1 MNRINL
7 MSPELANMIAAGEVI
22 ERPSSVIKELVE
34 NSIDAKATRIE
45 VDIYDVGRKLIR
57 VKDDGFG
64 MSREDAKLAF
74 KRHASSKV
82 KSVYDLMRITS
93 LGFRGEA
100 LPSIASVS
108 NVILLTSDGEEG
120 TKICLSPSK
129 EMEVSDAAL
138 RKGTTFE
145 IRDLF
150 FNTPARMKYLKSDKT
165 ENASSIEVMEHLSM
179 CYSDVSFVLRIDGKT
194 IFETTGRGDLKEV
207 IALIYGK
214 EVAKKLLE
222 VSFEGEGYS
231 FSGYIGEP
239 SISYSTRYDILN
251 FLNRRS
257 VYVPKV
263 QKAFIDAYK
272 DYLPPSR
279 YPFVAVNFSVDYSLV
294 DVNVHPTK
302 REVRLSIEEEV
313 ASNVY
318 KEVKRSLLL
327 TRQSFVSSSISGATL
342 TLEQP
347 TLKEDDFANIFEENE
362 KKQPQEA
369 FKDVVTLFDEF
380 DKEEKENYIKD
391 SLIVEDDVSPRF
403 ESKTNFPSLT
413 LIGQVFD
420 TYLLAQGEDGLYF
433 IDQHAAAERIN
444 FEKCE
449 DDFNSSSSRVVP
461 LIPLVIELPYSSL
474 TNYDKEHI
482 LALESLNIYTSS
494 FGGNAIKVDEI
505 PSYLSEED
513 DESVLRD
520 IILSTLKGNKVD
532 IASLKRLSIA
542 SRACKMSL
550 KANRLLT
557 REEQLRL
564 LKNLAKCRNPL
575 NCPHGRP
582 TIVKVSKYDLE
593 KMFKRTG
600 F

>member
-120 TKICLSPSK
+120 TKIALSPSK

-231 FSGYIGEP
+231 FKGYIGEP

-327 TRQSFVSSSISGATL
+327 TRHSFVSSSISGATL

-347 TLKEDDFANIFEENE
+347 TLKEDDFVNIFEENE

>member
-108 NVILLTSDGEEG
+108 NVTLLTSDGEEG

-347 TLKEDDFANIFEENE
+347 TLKEDDFVNIFEENE

>member
-120 TKICLSPSK
+120 TKISLSPSK

-347 TLKEDDFANIFEENE
+347 TLKEDDFVNIFEENE

-380 DKEEKENYIKD
+380 DKEENENYIKD

-413 LIGQVFD
+413 LIGQIFD

-513 DESVLRD
+513 DESVLID

>member
-347 TLKEDDFANIFEENE
+347 RLKEDDFVNIFEENE

>member
-120 TKICLSPSK
+120 TKIVLSPSK

-279 YPFVAVNFSVDYSLV
+279 YPFVSVNFSVDYSLV

-347 TLKEDDFANIFEENE
+347 TLKEDDFVNIFEENE

-380 DKEEKENYIKD
+380 DKEENENYIKD

>member
-179 CYSDVSFVLRIDGKT
+179 CYSDVSFVLTIDGKT

-347 TLKEDDFANIFEENE
+347 TLKENDFTNIFEENE

-391 SLIVEDDVSPRF
+391 SLIIEDDVSPRF

>member
-1 MNRINL
+1 

-179 CYSDVSFVLRIDGKT
+179 CYSDVSFVVRIDGKT

-347 TLKEDDFANIFEENE
+347 TLKEDDFVNIFEENE

>member
-120 TKICLSPSK
+120 TKIALSPSK

-362 KKQPQEA
+362 KKQPQES

>member
-1 MNRINL
+1 

-179 CYSDVSFVLRIDGKT
+179 CYSDVSFILRIDGKT

-347 TLKEDDFANIFEENE
+347 TLKEDDFVNIFEENE

-380 DKEEKENYIKD
+380 DKEENENYIKD
-391 SLIVEDDVSPRF
+391 SLIIEDDVSPRF

-564 LKNLAKCRNPL
+564 LRNLAKCRNPL

>member
-391 SLIVEDDVSPRF
+391 SLIIEDDVSPRF

-564 LKNLAKCRNPL
+564 LRNLAKCRNPL

>member
-1 MNRINL
+1 

-120 TKICLSPSK
+120 TKISLSPSK

-380 DKEEKENYIKD
+380 DKEENENYIKD
-391 SLIVEDDVSPRF
+391 SLIIEDDVSPRF

-542 SRACKMSL
+542 SKACKMSL

>member
-120 TKICLSPSK
+120 TKISLSPSK

-302 REVRLSIEEEV
+302 REVRLSIEEDV

-380 DKEEKENYIKD
+380 DKEENESHIKD

>member
-108 NVILLTSDGEEG
+108 NVTLLTSDGEEG
-120 TKICLSPSK
+120 TKIALSPSK

-231 FSGYIGEP
+231 FNGYIGEP

-347 TLKEDDFANIFEENE
+347 TLKEDDFVNIFEENE

-391 SLIVEDDVSPRF
+391 SLIIEDDVSPRF

-482 LALESLNIYTSS
+482 LALENLNIYTSS

-542 SRACKMSL
+542 SKACKMSL

>member
-120 TKICLSPSK
+120 TKIALSPSK

-347 TLKEDDFANIFEENE
+347 TLKEDDFVNIFEENE

-380 DKEEKENYIKD
+380 DKEENENYIKD

-461 LIPLVIELPYSSL
+461 LIPLIIELPYSSL

>member
-120 TKICLSPSK
+120 TKISLSPSK

-179 CYSDVSFVLRIDGKT
+179 CYSDISFVLRIDGKT

-279 YPFVAVNFSVDYSLV
+279 YPFVSVNFSVDYSLV

-380 DKEEKENYIKD
+380 DKEENENYIKD
-391 SLIVEDDVSPRF
+391 SLIIEDDVSPRF

>member
-120 TKICLSPSK
+120 TKIVLSPSK

-380 DKEEKENYIKD
+380 DKEENESHIKD
-391 SLIVEDDVSPRF
+391 SLIIEDDVSPRF

>member
-108 NVILLTSDGEEG
+108 NVTLLTSDGEEG

-380 DKEEKENYIKD
+380 DKEENESHIKD

-420 TYLLAQGEDGLYF
+420 TYLVAQGEDGLYF

>member
-120 TKICLSPSK
+120 TKISLSPSK

-347 TLKEDDFANIFEENE
+347 TLKEDDFVNIFEENE

-380 DKEEKENYIKD
+380 DKEENENYIKD

>member
-1 MNRINL
+1 

-120 TKICLSPSK
+120 TKIVLSPSK

-347 TLKEDDFANIFEENE
+347 TLKEDDFVNIFEENE

-461 LIPLVIELPYSSL
+461 LIRLVIELPYSSL

-513 DESVLRD
+513 DESDLRD

>member
-120 TKICLSPSK
+120 TKIALSPSK

>member
-120 TKICLSPSK
+120 TKIVLSPSK

-391 SLIVEDDVSPRF
+391 SLIIEDDVSPRF

-564 LKNLAKCRNPL
+564 LKNLANCRNPL

>member
-120 TKICLSPSK
+120 TKIVLSPSK

-380 DKEEKENYIKD
+380 DKEENESHIKD

>member
-1 MNRINL
+1 

-347 TLKEDDFANIFEENE
+347 TLKEDDFVNIFEENE

-380 DKEEKENYIKD
+380 DKEENENYIKD

>member
-194 IFETTGRGDLKEV
+194 IFETTGRRDLKEV

-420 TYLLAQGEDGLYF
+420 TYLLAQGDDGLYF

>member
-1 MNRINL
+1 

-120 TKICLSPSK
+120 TKIVLSPSK

-179 CYSDVSFVLRIDGKT
+179 CYSDISFVLRIDGKT

-347 TLKEDDFANIFEENE
+347 TLKEDDFVNIFEKNE

-380 DKEEKENYIKD
+380 DKEENENYIKD
-391 SLIVEDDVSPRF
+391 SLIIEDDVSPRF

>member
-318 KEVKRSLLL
+318 KEVKRALLL

-347 TLKEDDFANIFEENE
+347 TLKEDDFVNIFEENE

-420 TYLLAQGEDGLYF
+420 TYLLAQGDDGLYF

-532 IASLKRLSIA
+532 IVSLKRLSIA

>member
-108 NVILLTSDGEEG
+108 NVTLLTSDGEEG
-120 TKICLSPSK
+120 TKISLSPSK

-380 DKEEKENYIKD
+380 DKEENESHIKD
-391 SLIVEDDVSPRF
+391 SLIIEDDVSPSF

>member
-120 TKICLSPSK
+120 TKIVLSPSK

-179 CYSDVSFVLRIDGKT
+179 CYSDVSFILRIDGKT

-347 TLKEDDFANIFEENE
+347 TLKEDDFVNIFEENE

-391 SLIVEDDVSPRF
+391 SLIIEDDVSPRF

-542 SRACKMSL
+542 SKACKMSL

>member
-380 DKEEKENYIKD
+380 DKEENENYIKD
-391 SLIVEDDVSPRF
+391 SLIIEDDVSPRF

>member
-129 EMEVSDAAL
+129 EMDVSDAAL

-231 FSGYIGEP
+231 FNGYIGEP

>member
-108 NVILLTSDGEEG
+108 NVTLLTSDGEEG

-347 TLKEDDFANIFEENE
+347 TLKEDDFVNIFEENE

-380 DKEEKENYIKD
+380 DKEENENYIKD

-420 TYLLAQGEDGLYF
+420 TYLLAQGDDGLYF

>member
-179 CYSDVSFVLRIDGKT
+179 CYSDVSFILRIDGKT

-302 REVRLSIEEEV
+302 REVRLSIEEDV

-380 DKEEKENYIKD
+380 DKEENENYIKD

>member
-1 MNRINL
+1 

-120 TKICLSPSK
+120 TKIVLSPSK

-302 REVRLSIEEEV
+302 REVRLSIEDEV

-513 DESVLRD
+513 DESDLRD

-564 LKNLAKCRNPL
+564 LRNLAKCRNPL

>member
-1 MNRINL
+1 
-7 MSPELANMIAAGEVI
+7 
-22 ERPSSVIKELVE
+22 
-34 NSIDAKATRIE
+34 
-45 VDIYDVGRKLIR
+45 
-57 VKDDGFG
+57 
-64 MSREDAKLAF
+64 
-74 KRHASSKV
+74 
-82 KSVYDLMRITS
+82 
-93 LGFRGEA
+93 
-100 LPSIASVS
+100 
-108 NVILLTSDGEEG
+108 
-120 TKICLSPSK
+120 
-129 EMEVSDAAL
+129 
-138 RKGTTFE
+138 
-145 IRDLF
+145 
-150 FNTPARMKYLKSDKT
+150 MK
-165 ENASSIEVMEHLSM
+165 
-179 CYSDVSFVLRIDGKT
+179 
-194 IFETTGRGDLKEV
+194 
-207 IALIYGK
+207 
-214 EVAKKLLE
+214 

-380 DKEEKENYIKD
+380 DKEENESHIKD

>member
-1 MNRINL
+1 

-34 NSIDAKATRIE
+34 NSIDAKATRID

-347 TLKEDDFANIFEENE
+347 TLKEDDFVNIFEENE

-380 DKEEKENYIKD
+380 DKEENENYIKD

>member
-272 DYLPPSR
+272 DYLPPSI
-279 YPFVAVNFSVDYSLV
+279 YPFFAVNFSVDYSLV

-347 TLKEDDFANIFEENE
+347 TLKEDDFVNIFEENE

>member
-1 MNRINL
+1 

-108 NVILLTSDGEEG
+108 NVTLLTSDGEEG

-302 REVRLSIEEEV
+302 REVRLSIEDEV

-391 SLIVEDDVSPRF
+391 SLIIEDDVSPRF

>member
-1 MNRINL
+1 

-222 VSFEGEGYS
+222 VSFEDEGYS

-347 TLKEDDFANIFEENE
+347 TLKENDFTNIFEENE

-380 DKEEKENYIKD
+380 DKEENESHIKD

>member
-279 YPFVAVNFSVDYSLV
+279 YPFVSVNFSVDYSLV

-347 TLKEDDFANIFEENE
+347 TLKENDFTNIFEENE

-380 DKEEKENYIKD
+380 DKEENESHIKD

>member
-179 CYSDVSFVLRIDGKT
+179 CYSDVSFVLRIDGNT

-347 TLKEDDFANIFEENE
+347 TLKEDDFTNIFEENE

-380 DKEEKENYIKD
+380 DKEENESHIKD